1 MIEKTIGIVVK
12 ATKFSETSLIVK
24 VFTEAFGMRTYMVR
38 GVRKKKSRTPINL
51 FQPLSILDMV
61 VYEKPGRDIQNIKEI
76 KAGYFYSSIP
86 YEISKSS
93 IVIFLNELVFKSVK
107 EEEPN
112 PKLFQF
118 IYHSLVYLDEVE
130 SGYQDF
136 HLSFMLLLT
145 RHLGFAPSTNFL
157 PNQEI
162 FDLQEGRYT
171 SLKLTE
177 AITINMPLS
186 KYFFILSQNI
196 NYSKQVNIS
205 RIERQVLIEKIL
217 IYYQLHLPSF
227 SEMKSF
233 DVLSE
238 VLG

>member
-1 MIEKTIGIVVK
+1 MIEKTKGIIVK

-61 VYEKPGRDIQNIKEI
+61 VYEKPGRDIQNTKEI
-76 KAGYFYSSIP
+76 KAGYIYSSIP
-86 YEISKSS
+86 YEIIKSS
-93 IVIFLNELVFKSVK
+93 IVIFLNELIFKSIK

-118 IYHSLVYLDEVE
+118 IYHSLIYLDEVE

-136 HLSFMLLLT
+136 HLSFMLQLT

-171 SLKLTE
+171 SLNHAEQT
-177 AITINMPLS
+177 IINMPLS
-186 KYFFILSQNI
+186 KCFFILSQNQ
-196 NYSKQVNIS
+196 NYSEQVSIT
-205 RIERQVLIEKIL
+205 RTERQYLIEKIL
-217 IYYQLHLPSF
+217 VYYQLHLPGF
-227 SEMKSF
+227 TEMKSL
-233 DVLSE
+233 DVLTE